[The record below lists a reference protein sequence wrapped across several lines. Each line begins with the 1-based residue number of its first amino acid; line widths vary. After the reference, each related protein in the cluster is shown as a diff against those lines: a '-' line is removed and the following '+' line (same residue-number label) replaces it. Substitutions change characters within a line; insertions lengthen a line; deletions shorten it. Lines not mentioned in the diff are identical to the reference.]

1 MTPNQFT
8 GFKAKPVSQMSAAEA
23 SGIRYVLMDIDDTLT
38 TAGKLPAAAYAA
50 LWRLH
55 EVGLKVIPVTGRPA
69 GWCDLIA
76 REWPVD
82 GVVGENGALAFWE
95 EAGPPEAT
103 AQKTTEPTTA
113 EPTTAEPTTAEPTT
127 AAQTTAEPAR
137 PKNGQRPVLRQEFH
151 PNAIRNDH
159 PVLLRIKEKALAE
172 VPGLRLAK
180 DQFARMFDI
189 ALDFAEEEPILSL
202 EAAEK
207 VRAIAAAEGAMAK
220 ISSIHVNVW
229 MGSYD
234 KLSMAE
240 AFLCKRFGWN
250 ARLDR
255 DEHGRQNECGG
266 RDERGGDRDEHGGQD
281 ERGGLF
287 QVLFAGDSPNDEP
300 MFARFPLACGV
311 ANVNRYRAYMKTL
324 PAFVSSKEGG
334 EGFAEIVDAILQKRR
349 AC

>member
-1 MTPNQFT
+1 MIPNQFT
-8 GFKAKPVSQMSAAEA
+8 GFNMKPISEMSAAEA
-23 SGIRYVLMDIDDTLT
+23 SSIRFVLMDIDDTLT

-55 EVGLKVIPVTGRPA
+55 EAGLKVIPVTGRPA

-82 GVVGENGALAFWE
+82 GVVGENGALVFWE
-95 EAGPPEAT
+95 EVSEEPAT
-103 AQKTTEPTTA
+103 AKGQA
-113 EPTTAEPTTAEPTT
+113 ER
-127 AAQTTAEPAR
+127 PAGG
-137 PKNGQRPVLRQEFH
+137 KAVLRQEFH
-151 PNAIRNDH
+151 PDAIRNGH
-159 PVLLRIKEKALAE
+159 PVLARIREKALAE

-189 ALDFAEEEPILSL
+189 ALDFAEEEPVLSL

-207 VRAIAAAEGAMAK
+207 VRAIAVGEGAMAK

-240 AFLCKRFGWN
+240 AFLRKRFRWE
-250 ARLDR
+250 AA
-255 DEHGRQNECGG
+255 EHR
-266 RDERGGDRDEHGGQD
+266 
-281 ERGGLF
+281 GLF
-287 QVLFAGDSPNDEP
+287 RVLFAGDSPNDEP

-311 ANVNRYRAYMKTL
+311 ANINRCRSYIKNL
-324 PAFVSSKEGG
+324 PAFAASKEGG
-334 EGFAEIVDAILQKRR
+334 EGFAEIVETVLRKR
-349 AC
+349 